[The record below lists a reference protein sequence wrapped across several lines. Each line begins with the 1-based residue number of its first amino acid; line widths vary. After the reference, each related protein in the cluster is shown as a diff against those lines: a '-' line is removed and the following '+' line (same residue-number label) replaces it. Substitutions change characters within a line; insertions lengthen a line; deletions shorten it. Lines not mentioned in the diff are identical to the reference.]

1 MLGLHNFSGMDG
13 EHFSQ
18 VAPAKTSQPFGKEPR
33 LCGGLPGWEAGAVFP
48 AILCKDMAL

>member
-33 LCGGLPGWEAGAVFP
+33 RSGKARLLEAVQAQ
-48 AILCKDMAL
+48 ALYPRYPM